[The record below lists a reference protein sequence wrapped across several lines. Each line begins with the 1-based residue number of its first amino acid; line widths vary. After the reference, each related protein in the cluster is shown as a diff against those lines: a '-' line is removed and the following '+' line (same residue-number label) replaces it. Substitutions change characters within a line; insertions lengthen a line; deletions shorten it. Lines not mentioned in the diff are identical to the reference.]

1 METTFQDATSAL
13 GSTHLGEYWARSLLE
28 PVTFLEDLV
37 KRGRNEGVGLD
48 VQTSKVPDFVFRALL
63 TRHGDQ
69 HFELARA
76 ERDGVTS
83 PLHTDACLCGT
94 VTYNGRPSGDDRA

>member
-37 KRGRNEGVGLD
+37 KRGRNEDVSTKVQNAKLGFHALVGGGVERL
-48 VQTSKVPDFVFRALL
+48 KVIR
-63 TRHGDQ
+63 T
-69 HFELARA
+69 
-76 ERDGVTS
+76 
-83 PLHTDACLCGT
+83 
-94 VTYNGRPSGDDRA
+94 